1 MANIQIDEAEH
12 SRLVAEAG
20 RVTTL
25 ENDLREATTR
35 ATTAEARADGAE
47 NRAGAVE
54 LIGESGTTFTGT
66 ERRGLLAD
74 LPVTESGAL
83 DREAFKTRL
92 TEAITEKAAAAGAG
106 TVRGFG
112 GSTAVDGDGLKVRE
126 ASDAARARAFGRQ
139 VKEA

>member
-35 ATTAEARADGAE
+35 ATTAETRAAGAE

-74 LPVTESGAL
+74 LPVTEAGVFDAA
-83 DREAFKTRL
+83 AFKTRL

-106 TVRGFG
+106 SIRGFG
-112 GSTAVDGDGLKVRE
+112 ATAALEDNDHNVRE
-126 ASDAARARAFGRQ
+126 ASDAARRRAFGHQ